1 MTALRLCNAY
11 SFNNTMF
18 LVVSNFL
25 VASLSFYFHNCQSLE
40 DHEET
45 KEVSKR
51 VQLLLKEETAA
62 VQTKLVRNFFLF
74 LFFRSFSF
82 WY

>member
-1 MTALRLCNAY
+1 MSFFLRW
-11 SFNNTMF
+11 
-18 LVVSNFL
+18 
-25 VASLSFYFHNCQSLE
+25 QSLE

-62 VQTKLVRNFFLF
+62 VQTKLVRNFLF
-74 LFFRSFSF
+74 ITPLRLIQS
-82 WY
+82 WDIKI